1 MNQNIL
7 SATEVRE
14 HLNSKMSTK
23 RKEETVTKTIKF
35 SNRDVPEFLRELNRF
50 ESASAKVNHRVG

>member
-14 HLNSKMSTK
+14 RLTSKMPQK

-35 SNRDVPEFLRELNRF
+35 SNRDVPEFLKQLNRF
-50 ESASAKVNHRVG
+50 ESASAKVDHRVG